1 MVLQSEIKDF
11 TKKVLLLGILLSFLV
26 NLIFTYVGSLG
37 GSAVAAGNDA
47 QFRRVGVPYLGE
59 SGVALAFNIGLH
71 EKQKQDTPVTLYSEV
86 MPIAE
91 VLANK

>member
-26 NLIFTYVGSLG
+26 NLVFTYVGSLG

-47 QFRRVGVPYLGE
+47 KFRRV
-59 SGVALAFNIGLH
+59 
-71 EKQKQDTPVTLYSEV
+71 
-86 MPIAE
+86 
-91 VLANK
+91 